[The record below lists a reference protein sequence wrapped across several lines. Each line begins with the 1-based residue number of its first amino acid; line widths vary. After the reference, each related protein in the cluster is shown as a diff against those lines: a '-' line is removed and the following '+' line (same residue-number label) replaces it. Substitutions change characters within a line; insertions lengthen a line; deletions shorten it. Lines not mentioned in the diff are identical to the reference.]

1 MAQLSTS
8 AIIVIVIVACLA
20 VVSLGAALFK
30 QYSPDRSEDR
40 FHYSAEQQ
48 RYMRDIRLKTMGHF
62 RRESMMKDVE
72 SGYGVDTA
80 SRY

>member
-1 MAQLSTS
+1 MANIPT
-8 AIIVIVIVACLA
+8 AGIIVIVIVACLA

-30 QYSPDRSEDR
+30 HYAPDGSGDR
-40 FHYSAEQQ
+40 FHYSPEQQ
-48 RYMRDIRLKTMGHF
+48 QYMRAIRLKTLGQY

-72 SGYGVDTA
+72 SGYTVETS